1 MAVLLAN
8 QDTFEIVEFGV
19 SGQDSFLISGIVS
32 IEYILDE
39 VSILDPILKGQRA
52 QSSAGHNLTSGAYH
66 PEHSMHFSLI
76 AFDLINLTVLWP
88 VLVMMVCSIGMFL
101 PIPTYAKS
109 GINDYD
115 DYPPFSLCYI

>member
-19 SGQDSFLISGIVS
+19 S
-32 IEYILDE
+32 
-39 VSILDPILKGQRA
+39 
-52 QSSAGHNLTSGAYH
+52 GHNLTSGAYH